1 MRSFKGYC
9 MRRARREVYKAFRN
23 VNNTYA
29 NKNENTES
37 DKFTWREA
45 RIFIM
50 WILCEILF
58 LKFLYQI

>member
-1 MRSFKGYC
+1 MRQ
-9 MRRARREVYKAFRN
+9 ARREVYKAFRN
-23 VNNTYA
+23 VHRNNTYA

-50 WILCEILF
+50 WILGEILF